1 MVVESPFAE
10 VSDLEARW
18 RTLTTSESTKA
29 TELLADASDVIMTTC
44 SAWESASEATLK
56 RIACAMVKRAMASP
70 VTDLDASISSASRTA
85 GPFTQQTTFAN
96 PSGDL
101 YLTKAEKLSL
111 GCGKQRA
118 FEVDLAAPK
127 EES

>member
-1 MVVESPFAE
+1 
-10 VSDLEARW
+10 
-18 RTLTTSESTKA
+18 
-29 TELLADASDVIMTTC
+29 
-44 SAWESASEATLK
+44 
-56 RIACAMVKRAMASP
+56 MVKRAMASP
-70 VTDLDASISSASRTA
+70 VSDLDASISSASRTA